1 MIWFPRRWITG
12 AMVMIGLAGC
22 AGSVRTGPV
31 TPEELESLDLLAER
45 HARDAGELTRI
56 GIRFFEAGR
65 LERAADVLGAALVLD
80 PREFSAVVYRGLAF
94 ERLDQVDSARQV
106 YRQAIAR
113 GVSGGDRRELEGRL
127 TVLDRRQL
135 RNEIRAVLARE
146 ATLGTS
152 EAPPH
157 SLAVLPW
164 AFVGSDSTLRP
175 LERGIAHLLLT
186 DLAKVSRLVLVERER
201 VEVLLEEMEAGTSG
215 RVDPATAVRSGR
227 LLGAAHVLQGVVRE
241 TADGRGVTLEA
252 QVVRTRD
259 GEVAATGR
267 VSEGLP
273 DLYAME
279 KAIVFQVIEQL
290 GVPLSPA
297 ESREISERPR
307 ADLQAFLAFS
317 RGLEAGDRGDW
328 QAASAFFARAATRDP
343 SLFGLESP
351 GDLPEAGPLQVE
363 PGLLVAPSIA
373 IASGSSTLR
382 RRSALLQA
390 IQIIAPTSGGQLER
404 RTAVQA
410 PLTRPR
416 LPEALRQD
424 DPGRLGII
432 GDIIIVIPR
441 P

>member
-1 MIWFPRRWITG
+1 MVWFTQRWVTG
-12 AMVMIGLAGC
+12 VLVMIGLTGC
-22 AGSVRTGPV
+22 AGSMRTGPV
-31 TPEELESLDLLAER
+31 TPEELESLDLLVER
-45 HARDAGELTRI
+45 HAQDAGELTRI

-80 PREFSAVVYRGLAF
+80 PREFPAVVYRGLAF

-106 YRQAIAR
+106 YRRAIAR

-146 ATLGTS
+146 TTLGTT
-152 EAPPH
+152 EAP
-157 SLAVLPW
+157 SNTLAVLPW
-164 AFVGSDSTLRP
+164 AFVGSDSALRP

-201 VEVLLEEMEAGTSG
+201 VQVLLEELAAGTSG
-215 RVDPATAVRSGR
+215 RVDPATAARSGR

-252 QVVRTRD
+252 QVVRTSD

-267 VSEGLP
+267 ISEGLP

-279 KAIVFQVIEQL
+279 KAIVFQVLEQL
-290 GVPLSPA
+290 GIPLSPA

-317 RGLEAGDRGDW
+317 RGLEAGDRGDR
-328 QAASAFFARAATRDP
+328 QAASAFFARAAARDP
-343 SLFGLESP
+343 SLLGLESP
-351 GDLPEAGPLQVE
+351 ADPPDLDPFPAET
-363 PGLLVAPSIA
+363 GLRVAPSIS
-373 IASGSSTLR
+373 IARSSTTAR

-424 DPGRLGII
+424 DPSRLGII

>member
-1 MIWFPRRWITG
+1 
-12 AMVMIGLAGC
+12 
-22 AGSVRTGPV
+22 
-31 TPEELESLDLLAER
+31 
-45 HARDAGELTRI
+45 
-56 GIRFFEAGR
+56 
-65 LERAADVLGAALVLD
+65 VLD
-80 PREFSAVVYRGLAF
+80 PREFPAVVYRGLAF

-106 YRQAIAR
+106 YRQAIIR
-113 GVSGGDRRELEGRL
+113 GVSGGERRELEGRL

-146 ATLGTS
+146 ATLGTG
-152 EAPPH
+152 EAPPR

-201 VEVLLEEMEAGTSG
+201 VQVLLEEMAAGTNG
-215 RVDPATAVRSGR
+215 RVDPATAARSGR

-267 VSEGLP
+267 VSEGLT

-279 KAIVFQVIEQL
+279 KAIVFQVLDQL
-290 GVPLSPA
+290 GIPLSPA

-328 QAASAFFARAATRDP
+328 QAASTFFARAATRDP
-343 SLFGLESP
+343 SLLGLDAP
-351 GDLPEAGPLQVE
+351 DDLPDTGPRRVE
-363 PGLLVAPSIA
+363 TGLLVAPTIA
-373 IASGSSTLR
+373 IASGSAPAR

-390 IQIIAPTSGGQLER
+390 IQVIAPTSGGQLER

-416 LPEALRQD
+416 LPEALGQD

>member
-1 MIWFPRRWITG
+1 MVWFTRRWITG
-12 AMVMIGLAGC
+12 ALVMIGLTGC
-22 AGSVRTGPV
+22 AGGMRTGPV
-31 TPEELESLDLLAER
+31 TPEELESLDLLAEQ

-65 LERAADVLGAALVLD
+65 LERAADVLGAALAID
-80 PREFSAVVYRGLAF
+80 PREFPAVVYRGLAF

-106 YRQAIAR
+106 YRNAIAR
-113 GVSGGDRRELEGRL
+113 GMPGGDRRELEGRL

-135 RNEIRAVLARE
+135 RSEIRAVLARE
-146 ATLGTS
+146 ATLGTIP
-152 EAPPH
+152 APPH
-157 SLAVLPW
+157 SLAILPW
-164 AFVGSDSTLRP
+164 TFVGSDSTLRP

-201 VEVLLEEMEAGTSG
+201 VQVLLEEMAAGTNG
-215 RVDPATAVRSGR
+215 RVDPATAARSGR

-267 VSEGLP
+267 VSEGLS

-290 GVPLSPA
+290 GIPLSPA

-343 SLFGLESP
+343 SLLGLESP
-351 GDLPEAGPLQVE
+351 EDLPATGPGRVE
-363 PGLLVAPSIA
+363 TGLLAVPSIA
-373 IASGSSTLR
+373 IAGGSSTAR

-390 IQIIAPTSGGQLER
+390 IQVIAPTSGGQLDR
-404 RTAVQA
+404 RTAVQS

-416 LPEALRQD
+416 LPEALRLD